1 MLKSALFA
9 LTITAVLTGCAGLP
23 NNAPGG
29 SVGVDG
35 VACVGTPQVPAQ
47 GVQASDN
54 PALLAMARLPSDK
67 GGVCE
72 AKVLAVTAPVVL
84 YRVFDADKP
93 YTQWGGWWSLQPPA
107 GTKEQYRADNAICPE
122 WSPLNKVVS
131 CQVRPGSQLVIGTTQ
146 SAQCAD
152 GSIYPKTAQT
162 QVFVPNDS
170 RAGIVHV
177 GACSALND
185 WP

>member
-9 LTITAVLTGCAGLP
+9 LATAVALTGCAGFP
-23 NNAPGG
+23 ASTPGA

-35 VACVGTPQVPAQ
+35 VACVGTPQAPEQ
-47 GVQASDN
+47 GVQPSDN
-54 PALLAMARLPSDK
+54 PTLLAMVRLPSNK

-72 AKVLAVTAPVVL
+72 AKVLAVTAPLTL
-84 YRVFDADKP
+84 YRAFDAGKP
-93 YTQWGGWWSLQPPA
+93 YTQFGGWWSLQPPS
-107 GTKEQYRADNAICPE
+107 GTKAQYRADNAICPE
-122 WSPLNKVVS
+122 WSPLDKVVA

-177 GACSALND
+177 GACSAPSD

>member
-1 MLKSALFA
+1 MLKSALIA
-9 LTITAVLTGCAGLP
+9 LTIAAGLTGCAGLP
-23 NNAPGG
+23 ISAPVG

-35 VACVGTPQVPAQ
+35 VACVGTLKAPEQ
-47 GVQASDN
+47 GVQPSDN

-72 AKVLAVTAPVVL
+72 GKVLAVSAPVVL

-93 YTQWGGWWSLQPPA
+93 YTQWGSWWSLQPPTGSKA
-107 GTKEQYRADNAICPE
+107 QYRADNAICPE

-152 GSIYPKTAQT
+152 GSVYPKTAQT
-162 QVFVPNDS
+162 QVFVHNDS

-177 GACSALND
+177 GACSALSD
-185 WP
+185 WR

>member
-1 MLKSALFA
+1 
-9 LTITAVLTGCAGLP
+9 
-23 NNAPGG
+23 
-29 SVGVDG
+29 
-35 VACVGTPQVPAQ
+35 
-47 GVQASDN
+47 
-54 PALLAMARLPSDK
+54 
-67 GGVCE
+67 
-72 AKVLAVTAPVVL
+72 VVL

-107 GTKEQYRADNAICPE
+107 GSKAQYRADNAICPE

-131 CQVRPGSQLVIGTTQ
+131 CQVQPGSQLVIGTTQ

-177 GACSALND
+177 GACSALSD